1 MLDFFAKKTHNTN
14 MATVHNHWLLISPEH
29 RPDWWTPGQ
38 VVRVKPYGTGSFILM
53 PVALAYRGD
62 STITARHQLFSAKF
76 KQGDYIV
83 QPHDG
88 RAIALVPAVSVNPE
102 PDKQEDIDESQ
113 HTVNVDPYTC
123 GVQDMYI
130 WLRAQAVKSI
140 VKGKIPQGATSM
152 YQFALDM
159 AEKTEKARKKQL
171 PGPADADSLRLLRDM
186 LQDRTVP
193 ESVRA
198 RVAIELHKYE
208 DKNKP
213 KDIKP
218 RERVKLEIDS

>member
-1 MLDFFAKKTHNTN
+1 MKHNNN
-14 MATVHNHWLLISPEH
+14 MATIHKHWLLISKEN
-29 RPDWWTPGQ
+29 RPDWWTAGQ
-38 VVRVKPYGTGSFILM
+38 VVRIKPYGTGSFILM
-53 PVALAYRGD
+53 PVVLLGRGD
-62 STITARHQLFSAKF
+62 STITKKFQLYSAKF
-76 KQGDYIV
+76 RDGDYVV

-88 RAIALVPAVSVNPE
+88 KAIALVPAVSANPE
-102 PDKQEDIDESQ
+102 PEKQDDIDESQ
-113 HTVNVDPYTC
+113 HSMDIDPYTC
-123 GVQDMYI
+123 GTQDMYI

-140 VKGKIPQGATSM
+140 IRGKMPQGATSM

-159 AEKTEKARKKQL
+159 TEKIAKNQRKQL
-171 PGPADADSLRLLRDM
+171 AAPADADSLRLLREM

>member
-1 MLDFFAKKTHNTN
+1 
-14 MATVHNHWLLISPEH
+14 MATVQKNWLLISPEH
-29 RPDWWTPGQ
+29 RPDWWTAGQ
-38 VVRVKPYGTGSFILM
+38 IVRIKPYGTGSYILM
-53 PVALAYRGD
+53 PVVLQGRGD
-62 STITARHQLFSAKF
+62 SKITARFQLFSAKF
-76 KQGDYIV
+76 KNGDYIV

-88 RAIALVPAVSVNPE
+88 KAIALVPAISINPE
-102 PDKQEDIDESQ
+102 PENQQDINESE
-113 HTVNVDPYTC
+113 HTVNIDPYTC

-140 VKGKIPQGATSM
+140 VRGKIPQGATSM

-159 AEKTEKARKKQL
+159 TEKIAKNQRKQL
-171 PGPADADSLRLLRDM
+171 AAPADADSLRLLREM

-218 RERVKLEIDS
+218 RERVKLEVDS